1 MNSHSL
7 TSVLTTELELIETHS
22 EIQFGFISLI
32 LNRTECLKT
41 PAEVTEIHVLL

>member
-22 EIQFGFISLI
+22 EIQFGFISL